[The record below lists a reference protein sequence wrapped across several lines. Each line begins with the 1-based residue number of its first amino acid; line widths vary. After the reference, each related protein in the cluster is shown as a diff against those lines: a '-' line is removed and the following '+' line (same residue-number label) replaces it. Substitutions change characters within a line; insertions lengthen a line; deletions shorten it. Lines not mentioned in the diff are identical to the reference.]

1 MGLNIGITGLPN
13 VGKTTLF
20 NALTRTRNAQAA
32 NYAFSTVEPNFASVP
47 VPDARLAP
55 LAKIENSKKTIHAT
69 VEFTDLAGLVR
80 GASKGEGL
88 GNKFLASIRESDAIL
103 HVVRCFEDENI
114 AHAENGIN
122 PVRDAGIINDELLLA
137 DMEAVEAKIGRLE
150 KNART
155 DKDARKELEAA
166 QTILKHLENGAPAHT
181 FADREDPETRNLL
194 RDMRLLTDKKTIYV
208 ANAGEDALVGENPKV
223 AELQLFAANK
233 GAPCV
238 VICAKIEED
247 MAGISDAERAEFLA
261 EYGIAESG
269 LDLVVKT
276 GYATLGLQSFL
287 TAGPKETRAWTIRQ
301 GSTAPKAAGVIHS
314 DFERGFIRAQVI
326 SFGDFVKHGGE
337 KKCKELGLARL
348 EGREYIMR
356 DGDVVEFLFNV

>member
-20 NALTRTRNAQAA
+20 NALTRTRGAQAA

-55 LAKIENSKKTIHAT
+55 LAEIEKSKKIIHAS

-88 GNKFLASIRESDAIL
+88 GNKFLANIRESDAIL
-103 HVVRCFEDENI
+103 HVVRCFEDENVPHVE
-114 AHAENGIN
+114 AGVN
-122 PVRDAGIINDELLLA
+122 PVRDAGIIADELLLA

-150 KNART
+150 KNARV
-155 DKDARKELEAA
+155 DKDVRKELEAA
-166 QTILKHLENGAPAHT
+166 QTILRHLENGSPAHT
-181 FADREDPETRNLL
+181 FADRESPETRNLL
-194 RDMRLLTDKKTIYV
+194 RDMRLLTDKRIIYV
-208 ANAGEDALVGENPKV
+208 ANVGENDV
-223 AELQLFAANK
+223 ANGNTHTAALSEFAARE

-238 VICAKIEED
+238 AICAKIEED
-247 MAGISDAERAEFLA
+247 MAGISDAERSEFLA

-276 GYATLGLQSFL
+276 CYSTLGLQSFL

-326 SFGDFVKHGGE
+326 SFADFVKHGGE
-337 KKCKELGLARL
+337 KHCKELGLARL
-348 EGREYIMR
+348 EGKEYVMR